1 MFLYYRYQEVNMSLV
16 DEIRTTQAET
26 IVKYE
31 EKLRMDKDIVLKV
44 FNEMIEQI
52 RRHVSEYTRAKD
64 ANHEQFDFVLKDRF
78 NQDKYSIILDKEYV
92 ITVKE
97 YQAILNSFLNDG
109 FKISQVDCE
118 ERVMYHR
125 LDQNMPH
132 IEIVRKLNVEW

>member
-1 MFLYYRYQEVNMSLV
+1 MSLV

-52 RRHVSEYTRAKD
+52 RRHVSEYTWAKD
-64 ANHEQFDFVLKDRF
+64 ANHERFDFVLKDHF
-78 NQDKYSIILDKEYV
+78 NRDKYSIILDKEYV

-97 YQAILNSFLNDG
+97 YQAILNSFLNSG
-109 FKISQVDCE
+109 FKVSQRDGE
-118 ERVMYHR
+118 ERVYGKIGGITGIHVIR
-125 LDQNMPH
+125 TLT
-132 IEIVRKLNVEW
+132 VEW

>member
-64 ANHEQFDFVLKDRF
+64 TNYEQFDFVLKDRF

-118 ERVMYHR
+118 ERVMYQR
-125 LDQNMPH
+125 LGQNMPH
-132 IEIVRKLNVEW
+132 MEIVRKLNVEW

>member
-1 MFLYYRYQEVNMSLV
+1 MSLV

-52 RRHVSEYTRAKD
+52 RRHVSEYTWAKD
-64 ANHEQFDFVLKDRF
+64 ANHEQFDFVLKDHF
-78 NQDKYSIILDKEYV
+78 NRDKYSIILDKEYV

-97 YQAILNSFLNDG
+97 YQSILNSFLNSG
-109 FKISQVDCE
+109 FKVSQRDGE
-118 ERVMYHR
+118 ERVYGKIGGITGIHVIR
-125 LDQNMPH
+125 TLT
-132 IEIVRKLNVEW
+132 VEW